1 MSYDLMVFNK
11 DSAPK
16 TRVEFMKWYHNQTE
30 WAEAH
35 GYDDPKVSTKE
46 LRNWFLDMITE
57 FPALNGPYSTEDENG
72 RLTDYSI
79 GTNVIYAAFA
89 WSMAGQAYSTML
101 RLAEKHNVGF
111 FDVSSDNGDILVPV
125 EGKLQSI
132 ERKKPW
138 WKLW

>member
-16 TRVEFMKWYHNQTE
+16 TRMEFMKWYDNQTE
-30 WAEAH
+30 WTEGH
-35 GYDDPKVSTKE
+35 SYDDPKVSTQE

-57 FPALNGPYSTEDENG
+57 FPALNGPYATEEENE

-89 WSMAGQAYSTML
+89 WSMAEQAYSTML
-101 RLAEKHNVGF
+101 KLAEKHQVGF
-111 FDVSSDNGDILVPV
+111 FDVSSDNGDILIPV

-132 ERKKPW
+132 S
-138 WKLW
+138 